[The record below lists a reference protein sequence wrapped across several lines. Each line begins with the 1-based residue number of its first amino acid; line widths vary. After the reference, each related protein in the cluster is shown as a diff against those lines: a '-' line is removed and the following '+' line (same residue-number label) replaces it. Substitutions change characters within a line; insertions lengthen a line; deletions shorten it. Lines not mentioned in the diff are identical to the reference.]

1 MINNNNN
8 NNCYYKLKL
17 KNSYISYFIWNCY
30 IMCKEHICVHVYA
43 ILWVGVC
50 EIYRTIMYNRREWYW
65 KMPVIRQSLIVD
77 GALDTQATTLM
88 KSMHWTL
95 GWASPDLTVLDERQV
110 LILDFVSTWLAE
122 SLVAEEVKINHR
134 LSKVIYRK
142 LWFLSNLC
150 GTTSLFTMHRT
161 QYAHVSFCIYFFF
174 WISTW
179 NYMQSFTRHK
189 RIYLS
194 FIWNNF
200 S

>member
-1 MINNNNN
+1 M
-8 NNCYYKLKL
+8 
-17 KNSYISYFIWNCY
+17 
-30 IMCKEHICVHVYA
+30 HVYA
-43 ILWVGVC
+43 LLWVGLYKT
-50 EIYRTIMYNRREWYW
+50 YRTIMYNRREWYW

-122 SLVAEEVKINHR
+122 SLIAEEVKINHR
-134 LSKVIYRK
+134 LLKVIYRK
-142 LWFLSNLC
+142 LLFLSNLC
-150 GTTSLFTMHRT
+150 GFASDNQFVYNAQNTICTCVIL
-161 QYAHVSFCIYFFF
+161 YLFF

-189 RIYLS
+189 RFYLS